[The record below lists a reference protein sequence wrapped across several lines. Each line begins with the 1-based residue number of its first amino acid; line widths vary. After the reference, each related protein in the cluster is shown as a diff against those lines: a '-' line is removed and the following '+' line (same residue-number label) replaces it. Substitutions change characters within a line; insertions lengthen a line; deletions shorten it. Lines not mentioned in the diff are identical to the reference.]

1 MSVPLRPRD
10 RKSITRG
17 DALFVLVLAVF
28 IWTWENINVK
38 ALDASL
44 VLFLV
49 LGVLHRQRR
58 SHL

>member
-28 IWTWENINVK
+28 IWIWENAK

-44 VLFLV
+44 ELFLV
-49 LGVLHRQRR
+49 LGVLHHRRR
-58 SHL
+58 SHI